1 MIVPLILKFLPGFAP
16 PRWVA
21 ALLNVLL
28 PGLLIAGA
36 LWLAYHSIY
45 SAGEREQAAK
55 DAGALAAERAAHAVT
70 RQSLNTTL
78 DKLSDQSA
86 AVRKLAEESAAR
98 IAASDKAR
106 AAALEARGDA
116 EKRAAAL
123 DMSAGAK
130 PSGAAVCRPS
140 KAFDSVRGEL

>member
-16 PRWVA
+16 PKWVA

-45 SAGEREQAAK
+45 SAGARAQAAK

-70 RQSLNTTL
+70 RQSLATTL
-78 DKLSDQSA
+78 DKLADQSA
-86 AVRKLAEESAAR
+86 AVLKLSKESAAL
-98 IAASDKAR
+98 IAATDKAR
-106 AAALEARGDA
+106 AAAQAGRRSAEA
-116 EKRAAAL
+116 KAAAL
-123 DMSAGAK
+123 DASARAK
-130 PSGAAVCRPS
+130 PSGGAVCAPS
-140 KAFDSVRGEL
+140 KAFDKVKGEL